1 MVADKMK
8 RTREME
14 AADEVGV
21 IHRWLSC
28 QGYGV
33 RRLPTFSTPASTL
46 LAERRPLLFLLALMP
61 KGRLCSSDPVFM
73 VLFSLAPRC
82 RNRSN
87 GGPVITSGVV
97 PGDGEIAT
105 VKELVWT
112 RLRFL
117 FSVGGPL
124 CKSQG
129 LSYVLGFL
137 VGPVVKCSI
146 MLI

>member
-61 KGRLCSSDPVFM
+61 KGRLCSSDPFHGL
-73 VLFSLAPRC
+73 VLTRAPLSEQEQWRSRHHKWCSPRRWRDCNREGVGLDPIAFSILC
-82 RNRSN
+82 WGSSLQK
-87 GGPVITSGVV
+87 SG
-97 PGDGEIAT
+97 T
-105 VKELVWT
+105 
-112 RLRFL
+112 
-117 FSVGGPL
+117 
-124 CKSQG
+124 
-129 LSYVLGFL
+129 
-137 VGPVVKCSI
+137 
-146 MLI
+146 